1 MFAWQPDKLRGERP
15 KNERV
20 VVLKNLFD
28 PKLFDQNLSLILEYR
43 QDLQE
48 ECAKCGALKKVVI
61 YDVSKFNFE
70 RFGDVMRI
78 VSCVP
83 FILQKHPDGIAQIW
97 FKDAE
102 AADACVQLL
111 NNRWFSQRK
120 ITAETWDG
128 KTRYK

>member
-1 MFAWQPDKLRGERP
+1 MHTRWLRMLQYYSLLHNIIVCHLSNQLLNKYLCCRLFAWQPDKLRGERP

-61 YDVSKFNFE
+61 YDVSIFL
-70 RFGDVMRI
+70 
-78 VSCVP
+78 
-83 FILQKHPDGIAQIW
+83 ILNSLVI
-97 FKDAE
+97 F
-102 AADACVQLL
+102 
-111 NNRWFSQRK
+111 
-120 ITAETWDG
+120 
-128 KTRYK
+128 

>member
-1 MFAWQPDKLRGERP
+1 MYTMVENVTILFLIPYNIIFCHLSNKLLNAYLCCRLFAWQPDKLRGERP

-61 YDVSKFNFE
+61 YDVSIFL
-70 RFGDVMRI
+70 
-78 VSCVP
+78 
-83 FILQKHPDGIAQIW
+83 ILNSLVI
-97 FKDAE
+97 
-102 AADACVQLL
+102 L
-111 NNRWFSQRK
+111 
-120 ITAETWDG
+120 
-128 KTRYK
+128 